1 MQHALKAL
9 ATLAALGTF
18 AAPSLARD
26 SAQEEKNKE
35 LVRTFYEDVFVRH
48 QAKEAAEKYL
58 APDYKQHNP
67 HVPTGRQ
74 PFIDYFV
81 PYFAKQ
87 TEARSEIKRILA
99 DGDLVAVH
107 VHAKRT
113 KDDRGT
119 AVVDIFRVKGG
130 KIVEHWDV
138 LQAVPEQSAHANTM
152 F

>member
-1 MQHALKAL
+1 MKRIFTAL
-9 ATLAALGTF
+9 AISLASLATS
-18 AAPSLARD
+18 ALARD
-26 SAQEEKNKE
+26 STQEEKNKE

-48 QAKEAAEKYL
+48 QAKAAAEKYL
-58 APDYKQHNP
+58 TPDYKQHNP

-81 PYFAKQ
+81 PFFEKNKEAK
-87 TEARSEIKRILA
+87 SEIKRILA

-113 KDDRGT
+113 KDDRGA
-119 AVVDIFRVKGG
+119 AVVDIFRVKDG

-138 LQAVPEQSAHANTM
+138 LQAVPEKQAHENGM
-152 F
+152 L